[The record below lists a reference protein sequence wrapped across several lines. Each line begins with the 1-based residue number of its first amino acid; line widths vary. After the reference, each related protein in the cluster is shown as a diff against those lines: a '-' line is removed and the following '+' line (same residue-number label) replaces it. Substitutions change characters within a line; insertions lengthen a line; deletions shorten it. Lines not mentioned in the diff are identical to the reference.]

1 MRRVECM
8 DTDTYRE
15 RFRAHDVDWAP
26 LERFF
31 CGAEAPEIAAFGFAG
46 HWDRTEGDS
55 IRMYMNL
62 DTRQLLMVDDQLECY
77 RLSGKRVKRISRQA
91 AIAAVYAG
99 INDVE
104 LHELRAVPRPGVFQC
119 RHNNW
124 GADAATVATARV
136 RHLRVVS

>member
-1 MRRVECM
+1 M
-8 DTDTYRE
+8 DRE
-15 RFRAHDVDWAP
+15 SYEQRFRTQDVDWTP

-31 CGAEAPEIAAFGFAG
+31 CDAAAPEIAAFGFAG
-46 HWDRTEGDS
+46 HWDRPSGGS

-77 RLSGKRVKRISRQA
+77 RLSGKRVKRISRQE
-91 AIAAVYAG
+91 AIAAIYAG
-99 INDVE
+99 INDVDT
-104 LHELRAVPRPGVFQC
+104 HELRAVPRPAIFQC

-124 GADAATVATARV
+124 GAGAPTVTTVRP